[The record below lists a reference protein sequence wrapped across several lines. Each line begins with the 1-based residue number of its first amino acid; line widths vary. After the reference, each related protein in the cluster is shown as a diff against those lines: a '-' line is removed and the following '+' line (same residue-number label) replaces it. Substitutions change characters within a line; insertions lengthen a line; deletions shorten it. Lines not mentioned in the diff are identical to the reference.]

1 MVALQTFEASVA
13 DLGNDDDNSL
23 LSPRETPTDIGQRGR
38 SMEAF
43 LVSVK
48 ERGIDILLHLVPT
61 PYVICLMGELPLMLN
76 DYVFRKEKGSL
87 VAEN

>member
-1 MVALQTFEASVA
+1 MMTILVVISERNPNRHRPKRKEV
-13 DLGNDDDNSL
+13 N
-23 LSPRETPTDIGQRGR
+23 
-38 SMEAF
+38 MEAF

-48 ERGIDILLHLVPT
+48 ERGIDILMHLFPT
-61 PYVICLMGELPLMLN
+61 PYVIYLMGELPLMLN